1 MRLDKF
7 ISESTHLTRSLAK
20 KALHRG
26 EVTVDGQ
33 VIKDGSFKLNDSQ
46 KVCLDGEPISLIGPR
61 FIMLHKPVD
70 TLCSTVDEVYP
81 SVLNLLELP
90 HKEDLHIAGRLD
102 ADTTGLVLITSDGQ
116 WSHRVTSPKRECGKT
131 YLVQLADPLKEEWVE
146 QFATGLALRNEDGLT
161 KPAELELLGSHE
173 ARLTI
178 TEGKYHQVKRMF
190 AAVGNKVVGLH
201 RESIG
206 EIVLDDSLAEGEW
219 RYLTE
224 DEIASVK

>member
-7 ISESTHLTRSLAK
+7 ISESTPLTRSLAK

-26 EVTVDGQ
+26 EVSVNGKI
-33 VIKDGSFKLNDSQ
+33 IKDGSFKVKETDS
-46 KVCLDGEPISLIGPR
+46 VCLDGEPISPIGPR
-61 FIMLHKPVD
+61 FIMLHKPLD
-70 TLCSTVDEVYP
+70 TLCSTIDEVYP
-81 SVLNLLELP
+81 SVLNLVDLP
-90 HKEDLHIAGRLD
+90 QKDDLHIAGRLD

-146 QFATGLALRNEDGLT
+146 EFAKGIALRSEDGLT
-161 KPAELELLGSHE
+161 KPAQLTLLDSHQ

-190 AAVGNKVVGLH
+190 AAVGNKVVKLH

-206 EIVLDDSLAEGEW
+206 EIVLDDTLAPGEW
-219 RYLTE
+219 RYLTPA
-224 DEIASVK
+224 EIASVK